1 MNTIILYEDKEQR
14 VEVLRELE
22 YFINYIRDELVLDK
36 ELVSSMVMTVRDFL
50 KIPDTIPINVGA
62 TVVHRI
68 HFNNDISF
76 SSPLDIFNQYVE
88 ELNYYLAEIEALR
101 NIQEEI
107 IKVIYKDEIIIGLF
121 NRGFTFVSGFVLKEV
136 EGEINILWFK

>member
-22 YFINYIRDELVLDK
+22 YFINYMRDELVLDK
-36 ELVSSMVMTVRDFL
+36 ELVNSMVMTVRDFL

-68 HFNNDISF
+68 HLIMIFLF
-76 SSPLDIFNQYVE
+76 PLLLMF
-88 ELNYYLAEIEALR
+88 L
-101 NIQEEI
+101 
-107 IKVIYKDEIIIGLF
+107 
-121 NRGFTFVSGFVLKEV
+121 
-136 EGEINILWFK
+136 INM